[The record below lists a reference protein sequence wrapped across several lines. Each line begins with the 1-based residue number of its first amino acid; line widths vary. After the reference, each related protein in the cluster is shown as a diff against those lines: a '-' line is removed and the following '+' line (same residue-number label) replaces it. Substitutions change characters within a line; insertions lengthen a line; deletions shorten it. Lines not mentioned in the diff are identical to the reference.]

1 MGKKLDLSKL
11 TDEEAKHIWEVIQRD
26 FDLRRKE
33 EERLEG
39 LKGKIKKESS
49 KRELLS
55 DSAHLNETH
64 CAHCLQPYRLLVNSR
79 RQCLDCHL
87 FTCKGCGSAHPR
99 EQGWLCDPCHLARV
113 VKVGSLEWYYKHVRA
128 RFKRFGS
135 AKVVRSLS
143 WRLQAGDGPEQ
154 TPGENGGDSEQT
166 DEDED
171 VDAAGKPQSG
181 GSKKKRLLAIH
192 NLNLEDDSDDFTQS
206 RHHALHLS
214 SVLTAV
220 DGPQP
225 LTDDPGAD
233 ETTLQDTVAVEAD
246 RGAPGSQP
254 RPEEQR
260 DGPSTARRHSFAE
273 LYPPGDTCGAALGE
287 AATAVWTLTL
297 FLVPLCPLVL
307 CESPPRPSF
316 PLISHFPSLD
326 PLAFSFHIQVIQTC
340 PCSQGTNR
348 RDQLLPQ
355 YLADVDTSD
364 EDSVRAHRMATHHA
378 KWRSQTPSESQ
389 VTVPQKNP
397 ILSFVQ
403 GVPFTPT
410 PSHLREMK
418 VFRGMDGDQILWE
431 LQQWSRTWPSA
442 QSPASQEP
450 WLWAVRRR
458 GTSSLTHSLQPLVT
472 IVHTDTDLE
481 EETLRRKLEEMT
493 SNVSDQGTSSE
504 EEEGQD
510 TSAESNRSA
519 SSGGLPGVAPKVS
532 ATRRQ
537 RDRWDTELQG
547 PQDHAPPTRT
557 TDEALSELED
567 RVAVAASQVKQAE
580 SEVSDIKSR
589 IAALQAAG
597 LTVRPSGKPRK
608 KSNIPVFLPRL
619 GKLDQ
624 SPKDPNPDPSSEV
637 KVLAV
642 PHLLKRKFSHSP
654 KSADSDEE
662 PFDRK
667 SAYRGSLT
675 QRNPNG
681 RKEKADHIFAKPVMA
696 HQP

>member
-113 VKVGSLEWYYKHVRA
+113 VKVGSLEWYYKRVRA

-143 WRLQAGDGPEQ
+143 WRLQAGDLPAQVHSLPGVQNGPEQ

-273 LYPPGDTCGAALGE
+273 LYPPGDACGAALGE
-287 AATAVWTLTL
+287 AATA
-297 FLVPLCPLVL
+297 
-307 CESPPRPSF
+307 
-316 PLISHFPSLD
+316 
-326 PLAFSFHIQVIQTC
+326 
-340 PCSQGTNR
+340 GTNR

-389 VTVPQKNP
+389 
-397 ILSFVQ
+397 
-403 GVPFTPT
+403 
-410 PSHLREMK
+410 
-418 VFRGMDGDQILWE
+418 
-431 LQQWSRTWPSA
+431 
-442 QSPASQEP
+442 
-450 WLWAVRRR
+450 
-458 GTSSLTHSLQPLVT
+458 PLVT
-472 IVHTDTDLE
+472 VVHTDTDLE

-532 ATRRQ
+532 ATGRQ

-567 RVAVAASQVKQAE
+567 RVAVAASQVEQAE

>member
-33 EERLEG
+33 EERLE
-39 LKGKIKKESS
+39 
-49 KRELLS
+49 
-55 DSAHLNETH
+55 
-64 CAHCLQPYRLLVNSR
+64 
-79 RQCLDCHL
+79 
-87 FTCKGCGSAHPR
+87 
-99 EQGWLCDPCHLARV
+99 V
-113 VKVGSLEWYYKHVRA
+113 VKVGSLEWYYKRVRA

-143 WRLQAGDGPEQ
+143 WRLQAGDLPAQVHSLPGVQICLVSVIDGPEQ

-273 LYPPGDTCGAALGE
+273 LYPPGDACGAALGE
-287 AATAVWTLTL
+287 AATA
-297 FLVPLCPLVL
+297 
-307 CESPPRPSF
+307 
-316 PLISHFPSLD
+316 
-326 PLAFSFHIQVIQTC
+326 
-340 PCSQGTNR
+340 GTNR

-389 VTVPQKNP
+389 
-397 ILSFVQ
+397 
-403 GVPFTPT
+403 
-410 PSHLREMK
+410 
-418 VFRGMDGDQILWE
+418 
-431 LQQWSRTWPSA
+431 
-442 QSPASQEP
+442 
-450 WLWAVRRR
+450 
-458 GTSSLTHSLQPLVT
+458 PLVT
-472 IVHTDTDLE
+472 VVHTDTDLE

-532 ATRRQ
+532 ATGRQ

-567 RVAVAASQVKQAE
+567 RVAVAASQVEQAE

>member
-287 AATAVWTLTL
+287 AATAGT
-297 FLVPLCPLVL
+297 
-307 CESPPRPSF
+307 S
-316 PLISHFPSLD
+316 
-326 PLAFSFHIQVIQTC
+326 
-340 PCSQGTNR
+340 TNR

-389 VTVPQKNP
+389 LMEKPARLQA
-397 ILSFVQ
+397 
-403 GVPFTPT
+403 
-410 PSHLREMK
+410 LRHMHVK
-418 VFRGMDGDQILWE
+418 
-431 LQQWSRTWPSA
+431 RTN
-442 QSPASQEP
+442 SPREAEE
-450 WLWAVRRR
+450 R
-458 GTSSLTHSLQPLVT
+458 PLVT

-637 KVLAV
+637 KMPKPVLAV

>member
-225 LTDDPGAD
+225 L
-233 ETTLQDTVAVEAD
+233 
-246 RGAPGSQP
+246 
-254 RPEEQR
+254 
-260 DGPSTARRHSFAE
+260 
-273 LYPPGDTCGAALGE
+273 
-287 AATAVWTLTL
+287 
-297 FLVPLCPLVL
+297 
-307 CESPPRPSF
+307 
-316 PLISHFPSLD
+316 
-326 PLAFSFHIQVIQTC
+326 
-340 PCSQGTNR
+340 
-348 RDQLLPQ
+348 
-355 YLADVDTSD
+355 
-364 EDSVRAHRMATHHA
+364 
-378 KWRSQTPSESQ
+378 
-389 VTVPQKNP
+389 
-397 ILSFVQ
+397 
-403 GVPFTPT
+403 
-410 PSHLREMK
+410 
-418 VFRGMDGDQILWE
+418 
-431 LQQWSRTWPSA
+431 
-442 QSPASQEP
+442 
-450 WLWAVRRR
+450 
-458 GTSSLTHSLQPLVT
+458 VT

-654 KSADSDEE
+654 KSAGKNSDEE